1 MSSPYRI
8 GTLVKVKI
16 RNVWWVGEVKDFI
29 TYKNGTRDYKVAI
42 YSKGTKLYPAKNIR
56 KI

>member
-1 MSSPYRI
+1 MRRPYNI

-16 RNVWWVGEVKDFI
+16 HKIWWVGEVRDFV
-29 TYKNGTRDYKVAI
+29 TYKDGTRDYKVAI
-42 YSKGTKLYPAKNIR
+42 YGKGVKPYSSKNVR